1 MKCNA
6 KCPVCGEGELTS
18 KTTRSYV
25 EYKGKSKYLPL
36 HFSVCDYCEIEQTDQ
51 RESLENKREMN
62 EFKKSVDGV
71 LTGDE
76 VAKARKTL
84 GLTQSDAARVFG
96 GGPVAFSKYESN
108 DVTQSEAMDKLLRLA
123 INVPEAY
130 AFLLQQAGMNVN
142 KAKIAVPQSS
152 LNEALNEWIN
162 ISDIPQTLPKTA
174 KITDKTKVYE
184 PLGAKRHWLEGSA
197 A

>member
-6 KCPVCGEGELTS
+6 KCPVCGEGALTP
-18 KTTRSYV
+18 KTTHSYV
-25 EYKGKSKYLPL
+25 EYKGKSKFLPL

-71 LTGDE
+71 LTGNE
-76 VAKARKTL
+76 VSRARKKL
-84 GLTQSDAARVFG
+84 GLTQLDAARVFG

-152 LNEALNEWIN
+152 LIEAPNEWIN
-162 ISDIPQTLPKTA
+162 ISDTSHALPKTA
-174 KITDKTKVYE
+174 KITDKIKVYE
-184 PLGAKRHWLEGSA
+184 PHEAKRHWLEENA